1 MLPNRKNK
9 QSIMKKQKDKKLI
22 NQNLLEGKKNNFMI
36 EIQ

>member
-9 QSIMKKQKDKKLI
+9 QSIMKKQKDKKLK
-22 NQNLLEGKKNNFMI
+22 NQNPLEEKINNFMI